1 MSPVEELEHDLD
13 VMFDK
18 LFGRRDVKMTYHWNS
33 GSFVITLDGE
43 DITHRFHEV
52 HKMYD
57 YLIRVEGLGSE
68 FNSYEEMLALVEK
81 EGLSL
86 T

>member
-1 MSPVEELEHDLD
+1 MSPYEELEHNLD
-13 VMFDK
+13 IMFDK
-18 LFGRRDVKMTYHWNS
+18 LFGRREVVMTYNWNS
-33 GSFVITLDGE
+33 GTFVITLDGN
-43 DITHRFHEV
+43 DIEHRFHEV

-57 YLIRVEGLGSE
+57 YLTRVEGLGSR
-68 FNSYEEMLALVEK
+68 FNSYEEMLALIEK